1 MRIIGLDLAITS
13 AHKAVVADEA
23 GKFLTPVFSVATWPK
38 DLAAMLR
45 RARHGAT
52 ADLGLT
58 VVMEPTGLAWL
69 PVAVYLLRQQVTV
82 YLVNS
87 QQVADL
93 RRYYK
98 KHAKSDRID
107 ARVLAKLPVVSPE
120 KLHAW
125 VLPSAD
131 LFALQ
136 RACKQVDWLITHITA
151 LHNQIVALDRVV
163 WLGGWEALVFG
174 DPFSS
179 AARWCRKH
187 DYHPQVVLDAG
198 IRTIRQ
204 AWRASNVDPTEAG
217 DWAKR
222 LVALAK
228 QVVTLYGSPS
238 PHVYFAALQ
247 AEVNSK
253 QPWLT
258 QFEADRDHWRLEV
271 VRPLYRRLHPS
282 RNLETLKGVGQD
294 SAAVFLSFIGD
305 PKRFPN
311 GRVFRGWSGRVP
323 RSAQSA
329 ESEAKGLHISQAG
342 PDLPKKYAFLDGDVG
357 RRWDP
362 QLAKIY
368 YDQMVHYGKHHT
380 QAVVAVATHLLD
392 RILVVLQEDRPYELR
407 DVDGTPVT
415 VEQAQRIIAEKYT
428 VPDDV
433 RKRNN
438 RRARRAR
445 VEAQAERQHARREK
459 RKGKSASF
467 VRG

>member
-1 MRIIGLDLAITS
+1 MRIIGLDRAITS
-13 AHKAVVADEA
+13 AHKAVVADET
-23 GKFLTPVFSVATWPK
+23 GKFVTPVFSVATWPK

-45 RARHGAT
+45 RARQGAA
-52 ADLGLT
+52 ADLPLT

-69 PVAVYLLRQQVTV
+69 PVAVYLLLQQVTV

-120 KLHAW
+120 KLHPL
-125 VLPSAD
+125 VLPPAD
-131 LFALQ
+131 LFTLQ
-136 RACKQVDWLITHITA
+136 RACKQVDWLITHIPA

-163 WLGGWEALVFG
+163 WLGGWEDLVFG
-174 DPFSS
+174 DPFSP
-179 AARWCRKH
+179 AARWCRERYY
-187 DYHPQVVLDAG
+187 DPTAVLSAG
-198 IRTIRQ
+198 TKTIRQ
-204 AWRASNVDPTEAG
+204 AWRASDVDPTDGGA
-217 DWAKR
+217 WAKP

-228 QVVTLYGSPS
+228 QVVALYGSPS
-238 PHVYFAALQ
+238 PHVDFGALQ
-247 AEVNSK
+247 AEVSLK
-253 QPWLT
+253 QKGLAH
-258 QFEADRDHWRLEV
+258 FEADRDQWRLEV

-311 GRVFRGWSGRVP
+311 GRVFRGWSGLVP

-368 YDQMVHYGKHHT
+368 YDQMVRYGKHHT

-407 DVDGTPVT
+407 DVDGTLVT
-415 VEQAQRIIAEKYT
+415 VEQAQRILAEKYT

-445 VEAQAERQHARREK
+445 AEAKAERQHARREK